1 MCGIAGLFRT
11 GGDTTLADR
20 RAVEQMAT
28 AQFHRGPDDGGLFQ
42 DARVV
47 LGHRRLSI
55 IDLSPTGHQPMSN
68 EDGKV
73 WVTYNGEIYNYAE
86 LAAELHGHNFV
97 SRCDTEV
104 LLHGYEEWGIE
115 RLLLRL
121 RGMFAFALYDNRG
134 AQPLC
139 LLARDRLGIK
149 PLYYIARP
157 DSIAFASEVKALVG
171 SGLIPDRKNPTAM
184 AGLLL
189 FGSVPAPETGVQ
201 GVKCLLPGHYLGAGA
216 AGATTHKYW
225 EPDKAEDNAEPRA
238 SASGLREA
246 LAGAVNRH
254 LVSDVPLGVFLS
266 GGVDSAALVA
276 VASRAKPAL
285 TTLTVVFDEREFS
298 EGAEAR
304 YIARTFGTDHREVRV
319 TSQDF
324 MRELPNVLRVMD
336 QPTNDGVNTYFVSRA
351 ARQAGLTV
359 VLSGLGGDEVFGGYK
374 HYRWLARHG
383 NSIRRFSALPG
394 FLRQTVLSTAVSYG
408 RLRGRENWMRL
419 ASLENGVSDAGLYLA
434 FRGFFTPEQV
444 RALLDVHS
452 SEVRQVADEYLDG
465 ARPSEAVAT
474 GPAFRRLEMRRY
486 LHDQLLRDTDVFSM
500 AHSIEVR
507 VPYLDHEVVECAAKL
522 PQPELNGH
530 GNKPLLTEAVD
541 DPSVFEAARRS
552 KRGFAFPF
560 GKWMKTH
567 SHELRD
573 MALAGGCLN
582 RRTIGQLWNEFDH
595 GRLHWSRA
603 WMLAVIG
610 AGK

>member
-11 GGDTTLADR
+11 TADISPAER
-20 RAVEQMAT
+20 CAVERMT
-28 AQFHRGPDDGGLFQ
+28 AAETHRGPDDSGLFQ

-68 EDGKV
+68 EDGGV
-73 WVTYNGEIYNYAE
+73 WITYNGEIYNYAE
-86 LAAELHGHNFV
+86 LARELPAHQFV
-97 SRCDTEV
+97 STCDTEV
-104 LLHGYEEWGIE
+104 LLHGFEEWGIDG
-115 RLLLRL
+115 LLRRL
-121 RGMFAFALYDNRG
+121 RGMFAFAIYDKRG
-134 AQPLC
+134 AHPLL

-149 PLYYIARP
+149 PLYYVVHR
-157 DSIAFASEVKALVG
+157 DSVAFSSEVKALVA
-171 SGLIPDRKNPTAM
+171 SGLVPNRKNPAAM

-189 FGSVPAPETGVQ
+189 LGSVPAPATGIE
-201 GVKCLLPGHYLGAGA
+201 GVRCLLPGHYLSADRSGIV
-216 AGATTHKYW
+216 TRKYW
-225 EPDKAEDNAEPRA
+225 DP
-238 SASGLREA
+238 SAALPPSGALRDV
-246 LAGAVNRH
+246 LADTVHRH

-276 VASRAKPAL
+276 LASRAQPRL

-304 YIARTFGTDHREVRV
+304 HIAQQFQTEHREVRV

-359 VLSGLGGDEVFGGYK
+359 VLSGCGGDEVFGGYK
-374 HYRWLARHG
+374 HHHWLARHG
-383 NSIRRFSALPG
+383 NALRRFSALP
-394 FLRQTVLSTAVSYG
+394 RPVRNAVLSTAAGYG
-408 RLRGRENWMRL
+408 RMRGRENWMRL
-419 ASLENGVSDAGLYLA
+419 ANLSKGVNDAGLYLA
-434 FRGFFTPEQV
+434 LRGFFAPAQV
-444 RALLDVHS
+444 RALLDAGDR
-452 SEVRQVADEYLDG
+452 EVSQVAAEYLDPF
-465 ARPSEAVAT
+465 RPPHANGIAT
-474 GPAFRRLEMRRY
+474 APVFRYLEMQRY

-500 AHSIEVR
+500 AHAIEVR
-507 VPYLDHEVVECAAKL
+507 VPYLDHLLVERVSCEAPIPAA
-522 PQPELNGH
+522 NG

-541 DPSVFEAARRS
+541 DPAVFEAARRH
-552 KRGFAFPF
+552 KRGFSFPF
-560 GKWMKTH
+560 GQWMRQH
-567 SHELRD
+567 SPELRE

-582 RRTIGQLWNEFDH
+582 RRAVGNLWNQFDR